1 MNNEVIK
8 KTDKD
13 SFFKTVKVGNS
24 RYNSESLEING
35 HDVLQV
41 MKLNDNFVV
50 IEYGTYKEEITW
62 N

>member
-8 KTDKD
+8 KTNKG
-13 SFFKTVKVGNS
+13 SFFKTVNVGNY
-24 RYNSESLEING
+24 RYKSENLEING

-50 IEYGTYKEEITW
+50 IEYGTYKEEEE
-62 N
+62 

>member
-1 MNNEVIK
+1 MSNEVIK

-13 SFFKTVKVGNS
+13 SFFKTVKVANP

-41 MKLNDNFVV
+41 MKLNDNFIV
-50 IEYGTYKEEITW
+50 IEYGTYKEMEK
-62 N
+62 

>member
-8 KTDKD
+8 KTNKD
-13 SFFKTVKVGNS
+13 SFFKTVKAGNP
-24 RYNSESLEING
+24 RYKSESLEING

-50 IEYGTYKEEITW
+50 IEYGTYKEEEE
-62 N
+62 